1 MILAW
6 PYADYVGRQLDSG
19 IHDGNNPVLR
29 DGEMGIDPNTGVIK
43 RGDGATAWNTLPALN
58 SGSGG
63 GTPSMID
70 GGTP

>member
-6 PYADYVGRQLDSG
+6 PYADYVGRQLDSVA
-19 IHDGNNPVLR
+19 HDGNNPVLR
-29 DGEMGIDPNTGVIK
+29 DGEMGIDSNTGVIK